1 VYALRRSLRNVPE
14 WQWLHLQGLADTL
27 RNEFVLYD
35 IDVHIFF
42 PPTMYTPGYEEE
54 NKTKPKIT
62 LKIEEDDKG
71 LTADQAADALL
82 KGAHT
87 LELRPRSEEASFL
100 PGVTAGHAHI
110 TGDIL
115 TEIFRASTRGSAKGH
130 NWIWDSILDSI
141 GHVSPFSHHQFSCPS
156 GSPTILNERSSL
168 TYVYV

>member
-1 VYALRRSLRNVPE
+1 MRLGRFQGPRTCKQTGQDCVRGIYPSLHVHRWIQLLFARQICTTRYVYALRRSLRNVPE

-82 KGAHT
+82 KGEHT
-87 LELRPRSEEASFL
+87 LELRPRSE
-100 PGVTAGHAHI
+100 
-110 TGDIL
+110 
-115 TEIFRASTRGSAKGH
+115 
-130 NWIWDSILDSI
+130 
-141 GHVSPFSHHQFSCPS
+141 
-156 GSPTILNERSSL
+156 
-168 TYVYV
+168 